1 MYRATWIF
9 FPGVLYVLNVLFI
22 NPCNPC
28 NLLSVFVSVIGHLEQ
43 LENGE
48 FSICKLKAITL
59 HRKSYL
65 ITW

>member
-22 NPCNPC
+22 NPCN
-28 NLLSVFVSVIGHLEQ
+28 LLSVFVSVIGHLEQ

-48 FSICKLKAITL
+48 FSVRKVKAITL
-59 HRKSYL
+59 HRKSYQ